1 MRFNAQ
7 VLIERTAAER
17 SRDFFAWAAACA
29 RNRERM
35 QKIGEAV
42 EAVVYQMMVGG
53 EGEAA
58 LWLYADSDGAGLHA
72 QELLRPFTQ
81 GAAWHDVAGAEC
93 PTCFVELSDGLT
105 LWLRVKE
112 FA

>member
-7 VLIERTAAER
+7 VLMERAVASR
-17 SRDFFAWAAACA
+17 SRDFFAWAAACS
-29 RNRERM
+29 RNRERI
-35 QKIGEAV
+35 QEIGEAV
-42 EAVVYQMMVGG
+42 EAVVYQIMLGG
-53 EGEAA
+53 TCGAD
-58 LWLYADSDGAGLHA
+58 LWLYADSDGKGLHA

-81 GAAWHDVAGAEC
+81 GAAWRDVAGAEC
-93 PTCFVELSDGLT
+93 STCFVELSDGLT

>member
-1 MRFNAQ
+1 MRFNVQ

-35 QKIGEAV
+35 QEIGEAV
-42 EAVVYQMMVGG
+42 AAVVYQIMLGG
-53 EGEAA
+53 VWGVD
-58 LWLYADSDGAGLHA
+58 LWLYANSDEAGLRA